1 MISTQDLQHFMA
13 REFPGFKSRIDR
25 VAPNYCKLMRL
36 VDPSDLRPGGT
47 VSGPTMMELADTA
60 LYVAVL
66 ATVGLIPL
74 AVTSNLHVHF
84 LRKPEAGVNLVGICR
99 LHKVGKTQA
108 VGSVEIFSEGSESMV
123 CHASG
128 TYVIPRA

>member
-1 MISTQDLQHFMA
+1 
-13 REFPGFKSRIDR
+13 
-25 VAPNYCKLMRL
+25 
-36 VDPSDLRPGGT
+36 
-47 VSGPTMMELADTA
+47 MELADTA

-84 LRKPEAGVNLVGICR
+84 LRKPEAGVNLTGVCR

-108 VGSVEIFSEGSESMV
+108 VGSVEIYSEGSESMV